1 MYENYEGNHEIP
13 VNEIKEQRERNPV
26 ALEKG
31 VNHVNTN
38 SFQLDFLRYPF
49 NKRVDKVMTK

>member
-13 VNEIKEQRERNPV
+13 VNKIRAEGKKPSST
-26 ALEKG
+26 EKRL
-31 VNHVNTN
+31 NHVNTS

-49 NKRVDKVMTK
+49 NKRVNKVMTK